1 MSELP
6 SCVYATHQVANSS
19 TNSNSLRLNSSNIRQ
34 LQYIHQTDCLESPN
48 HHPSG
53 LSASALGN
61 NPHYAP
67 YKIQRQ
73 QQNNVRERKRM
84 ARSAPNG

>member
-19 TNSNSLRLNSSNIRQ
+19 TTGNSLRINTSNIRQ
-34 LQYIHQTDCLESPN
+34 LQYLHQTDCLESPN
-48 HHPSG
+48 HASG
-53 LSASALGN
+53 LSASGLGN

-73 QQNNVRERKRM
+73 QQNLVRERKRM
-84 ARSAPNG
+84 VRSAPNG